1 LQQTGA
7 LTVPPPFAKS
17 ETERKSKITALGKIF
32 VNLPC
37 DLKITRL
44 FLFGMALK
52 CMQQAI
58 IMGCIHQQ
66 ARPLFRTNRGAF
78 MDQVNLTK
86 LQCNYDNNK
95 DSDSIMLLRIFQEWI
110 HKFHPH
116 LKHKSINPNDPA
128 GAQAQQQSN
137 FKLQFNQGR
146 GDIVQKRVRFSRPS
160 FCKPNR
166 T

>member
-1 LQQTGA
+1 MTI
-7 LTVPPPFAKS
+7 PPPFAKT
-17 ETERKSKITALGKIF
+17 TEEKRSKITALGKIF

-58 IMGCIHQQ
+58 IMGCIH
-66 ARPLFRTNRGAF
+66 ASPRPIFRTNRGAY

-86 LQCNYDNNK
+86 LQCTYDSNR
-95 DSDSIMLLRIFQEWI
+95 DSDSIMLLRIFNEWI

-116 LKHKSINPNDPA
+116 LKHKQISSDP
-128 GAQAQQQSN
+128 
-137 FKLQFNQGR
+137 
-146 GDIVQKRVRFSRPS
+146 
-160 FCKPNR
+160 
-166 T
+166 

>member
-1 LQQTGA
+1 MQQTGA

-128 GAQAQQQSN
+128 GAQAQ
-137 FKLQFNQGR
+137 
-146 GDIVQKRVRFSRPS
+146 
-160 FCKPNR
+160 
-166 T
+166 